1 MKFTEHSLTVSAH
14 QFPTTQQLL
23 VSGGDARIVLDPH
36 SGLNKYGCR
45 PYPDPQMLAL
55 GSSTA
60 SVISAASFAAVGKLR
75 DRLLHELDSAPPAA
89 VYAREMQRVR
99 TELLCDLTDMDIE
112 LVFATSGTDA
122 HFVAARHI
130 AYASGTPLRVVMVE
144 EAETGSGVAEALGGQ
159 DFRVN
164 TLAGSSRNGGRFDAI
179 EVLSVPL
186 RAADGTT
193 RAAEHIDADVVALV
207 NEAVAQGRRVLLVMV
222 DQSKTGLI
230 APSPACVAELHHL
243 PQAYLD
249 ILVDA
254 CQFRIAPPTLRA
266 YLQQGFMVALT
277 GSKFFTGP
285 SFSGALLFPAS
296 MGQRLKIPTGDDIGV
311 ANFGLLL
318 RWEAALVEL
327 RRVRAVPE
335 SEVVRFME
343 AFEQAV
349 QQRLIH
355 DTHFEALEVPS
366 LKRQPF
372 ITQQSWDHVQSIFPF
387 LLYRSE
393 TAAGRIPLN
402 RDQTLQIYRQLP
414 VEGAP
419 GLRCQFGQPVA
430 CGTREGIPVSA
441 LRLCISAR
449 LIADANGEKGIAG
462 VIEEAWAALDKTA
475 WLIDRINDEQA
486 VIRG

>member
-1 MKFTEHSLTVSAH
+1 MKFSERSHGVSAH
-14 QFPTTQQLL
+14 PFPTTEQLL
-23 VSGGDARIVLDPH
+23 VSGGDARIALDPH

-60 SVISAASFAAVGKLR
+60 SAISTASFAAANQLR
-75 DRLLHELDSAPPAA
+75 ERLLKDSGAA
-89 VYAREMQRVR
+89 SFEAIYAREMQRIR
-99 TELLCDLTDMDIE
+99 MALLCDLTDMNIE

-122 HFVAARHI
+122 HFVAARHV
-130 AYASGTPLRVVMVE
+130 ANTSGTPLRVVMVE
-144 EAETGSGVAEALGGQ
+144 EAETGSGVAAA
-159 DFRVN
+159 
-164 TLAGSSRNGGRFDAI
+164 LAGQHCKTGSSVGTDRSEAI
-179 EVLSVPL
+179 EVCSVPL

-193 RAAEHIDADVVALV
+193 RPTEHIDADVAVLV
-207 NEAVAQGRRVLLVMV
+207 NEAVAQGGRVLLVMV

-230 APSPACVAELHHL
+230 APSPVCVAELRRRH
-243 PQAYLD
+243 PQCLD

-266 YLQQGFMVALT
+266 YLQQGFMVAIT

-296 MGQRLKIPTGDDIGV
+296 IGKRLKLCTGDDSG
-311 ANFGLLL
+311 AENFGLLL

-327 RRVRAVPE
+327 RRFRAVPE
-335 SEVVRFME
+335 SVVVGFMR

-349 QQRLIH
+349 QQRLMN
-355 DTHFEALEVPS
+355 DPRFEPLEVPS
-366 LKRQPF
+366 LKREPF
-372 ITQQSWDHVQSIFPF
+372 TTQQSWDHIQSIFPF
-387 LLYRSE
+387 MLYRPE

-402 RDQTLQIYRQLP
+402 RDQMLQIYRQLP
-414 VEGAP
+414 VEADGAAS
-419 GLRCQFGQPVA
+419 LRCQLGQPVA

-449 LIADANGEKGIAG
+449 LIGDAYEEKGIDG
-462 VIEEAWAALDKTA
+462 VIDEALAALDKTA
-475 WLIDRINDEQA
+475 WLIDRL
-486 VIRG
+486 GS

>member
-1 MKFTEHSLTVSAH
+1 MEFSEHSAGISAH
-14 QFPTTQQLL
+14 PFSTTEQLL
-23 VSGGDARIVLDPH
+23 VSGGDARIALDAH

-60 SVISAASFAAVGKLR
+60 SVISTASFAAAGQLR
-75 DRLLHELDSAPPAA
+75 DRLLHELGDEPIEAL
-89 VYAREMQRVR
+89 YAREMQRIKMA
-99 TELLCDLTDMDIE
+99 LLCDLTDMDIE

-122 HFVAARHI
+122 HFVAARHV
-130 AYASGTPLRVVMVE
+130 ANASDTPLRVVMVE
-144 EAETGSGVAEALGGQ
+144 EAETGSGVAAA
-159 DFRVN
+159 
-164 TLAGSSRNGGRFDAI
+164 LAGQNLSAGTDFSEAI
-179 EVLSVPL
+179 EVCSVPL

-193 RAAEHIDADVVALV
+193 RPAEHIDADVAVLV
-207 NEAVAQGRRVLLVMV
+207 NEAVAQGGRVLLVMV

-230 APSPACVAELHHL
+230 APSPACVAGLRHRH
-243 PQAYLD
+243 PQCVD

-285 SFSGALLFPAS
+285 SFSGALLFSAS
-296 MGQRLKIPTGDDIGV
+296 MGKRLKLRTGDDSSA

-327 RRVRAVPE
+327 RRFRAVPE
-335 SEVVRFME
+335 SVVVGFMR

-349 QQRLIH
+349 QQRLMN
-355 DTHFEALEVPS
+355 DSRFEPLEVPS
-366 LKRQPF
+366 LKREPF
-372 ITQQSWDHVQSIFPF
+372 TTQQSWDHIQSIFPF
-387 LLYRSE
+387 VLYRPR

-402 RDQTLQIYRQLP
+402 RDQMLQIYRQLP
-414 VEGAP
+414 MDVDGAVS
-419 GLRCQFGQPVA
+419 LRCQLGQPVA
-430 CGTREGIPVSA
+430 CGTREGVPVSA

-449 LIADANGEKGIAG
+449 LIGDAYEEKGIDG
-462 VIEEAWAALDKTA
+462 VIDEAWAALDKIA
-475 WLIDRINDEQA
+475 WLLDRLND
-486 VIRG
+486 

>member
-1 MKFTEHSLTVSAH
+1 VKFSEHSLTVSAH
-14 QFPTTQQLL
+14 PFPATEQLL
-23 VSGGDARIVLDPH
+23 VSGGDARIALDPH
-36 SGLNKYGCR
+36 SGLNKYGCQ

-60 SVISAASFAAVGKLR
+60 SVISAASFAAAEQLR
-75 DRLLHELDSAPPAA
+75 DRLLQELDSAPLAA
-89 VYAREMQRVR
+89 VYPREMQRIR
-99 TELLCDLTDMDIE
+99 TELLCGLDDLDIE

-122 HFVAARHI
+122 HSIVARHV
-130 AYASGTPLRVVMVE
+130 ANASGTPLRVVMVE
-144 EAETGSGVAEALGGQ
+144 EAETGSGVAAA
-159 DFRVN
+159 
-164 TLAGSSRNGGRFDAI
+164 LAGQHCKTGSSAGTDRSEAI
-179 EVLSVPL
+179 EVCSVPL

-193 RAAEHIDADVVALV
+193 RPADCIDADVVVLV
-207 NEAVAQGRRVLLVMV
+207 NEAVVQGGRVLLVMV

-230 APSPACVAELHHL
+230 APSPACVAGLRHRH
-243 PQAYLD
+243 PQYLD

-296 MGQRLKIPTGDDIGV
+296 MGQRLKLRAADGAGA

-318 RWEAALVEL
+318 RWEAALIEL
-327 RRVRAVPE
+327 RRFRAVPE
-335 SEVVRFME
+335 SVVVGFMR

-349 QQRLIH
+349 QQRLMN
-355 DTHFEALEVPS
+355 DPRFEPLEVPS
-366 LKRQPF
+366 LKREPF
-372 ITQQSWDHVQSIFPF
+372 TIRQSWDHIQSIFPF
-387 LLYRSE
+387 MLYRPE

-402 RDQTLQIYRQLP
+402 RDQMLQIYRQLP
-414 VEGAP
+414 VEVDGAAS
-419 GLRCQFGQPVA
+419 LRCQLGQPVA
-430 CGTREGIPVSA
+430 CGTREGVPVSA

-449 LIADANGEKGIAG
+449 LISDAYEGKGIDG
-462 VIEEAWAALDKTA
+462 VIDEAWAALDKIA
-475 WLIDRINDEQA
+475 WLVDRLNDQQTRA